1 MVARSGPRVLCS
13 VVAASTTPAAT
24 IEATTMESSSSTV
37 PTVFNLKPFKYVMVL
52 YVGSATRGGSGNAYV
67 VFALHTLYVRNI
79 ILIGRT
85 EKTVS
90 HTSLWHWEKRKREK
104 AAAVTG
110 ESLPLAK
117 HKHKK
122 HKKHKVHDCHF
133 CNRPLCCKC
142 LVESRSCYLF

>member
-1 MVARSGPRVLCS
+1 MGARSGPRVLCS

-24 IEATTMESSSSTV
+24 IDATTMESSSSTV

-67 VFALHTLYVRNI
+67 VFALYTLYVGDI
-79 ILIGRT
+79 ILVGRT

-90 HTSLWHWEKRKREK
+90 RTTLWRWEKRKREE
-104 AAAVTG
+104 AAAAG

-117 HKHKK
+117 RK

-133 CNRPLCCKC
+133 CNRPLSCKC